1 MKERPRLPWIYIGSH
16 NCTRSAWGAL
26 QKQNTQFAINNYEC
40 GVVLLP
46 KSYIDYLN
54 GEEEREGEKEKKKDV
69 GIQARSEEDLCEEV
83 DLCFECPV
91 LPYRDIDLPFCQS

>member
-1 MKERPRLPWIYIGSH
+1 MKSRPRLPWIYIGSH

-26 QKQNTQFAINNYEC
+26 QKQDTQFAINNYEC

-46 KSYIDYLN
+46 KRYIDFLN
-54 GEEEREGEKEKKKDV
+54 GEESGEEKEGGNRTKD
-69 GIQARSEEDLCEEV
+69 DLCEEV

-91 LPYRDIDLPFCQS
+91 LPYRDIDIPFCQS